1 MPCFNELFIMLGF
14 IVLVAVLYFF
24 FRAVHYVV
32 SGATGF
38 FANDRSTRLSGRQR
52 VRSQTTT
59 MPYTDTSPNL
69 YSSSP
74 PQPSGFEMWRKHQ
87 AYNPISLEARN
98 QAAWL
103 KPLTNPPLRRGEQ
116 KEGSP
121 NWNPVL
127 MQRKDYTD
135 KSSPS
140 ARFHQDWY
148 EKRKELSQWST
159 PPKGQPITSPK
170 PTPPQAVFGQWTV
183 PFAPAPAY
191 NIFGPQIS
199 MGVANPPPPKME
211 SDEQKVLEGKP
222 FTMMI
227 GKHTFTRDSVPAE
240 NQGAEA
246 AAAAHPETFGG
257 FGGFSLFTPK
267 TEPAGEK
274 KGNKPAVS
282 ARKRARDTYRGMR

>member
-74 PQPSGFEMWRKHQ
+74 PQPSGFEMWRKHP

-103 KPLTNPPLRRGEQ
+103 EPLTNPPLRRGEQ

-127 MQRKDYTD
+127 MQRKDYR
-135 KSSPS
+135 SFPS
-140 ARFHQDWY
+140 GLVREA
-148 EKRKELSQWST
+148 
-159 PPKGQPITSPK
+159 
-170 PTPPQAVFGQWTV
+170 
-183 PFAPAPAY
+183 
-191 NIFGPQIS
+191 
-199 MGVANPPPPKME
+199 
-211 SDEQKVLEGKP
+211 
-222 FTMMI
+222 
-227 GKHTFTRDSVPAE
+227 
-240 NQGAEA
+240 QG
-246 AAAAHPETFGG
+246 
-257 FGGFSLFTPK
+257 
-267 TEPAGEK
+267 TEPVVHSTEG
-274 KGNKPAVS
+274 S
-282 ARKRARDTYRGMR
+282 AHHFTQADTASSRLRTMDGSLRARPSLQQLRPSDLHGRRQSSAPENGE